1 MPSDSHILKSAES
14 GLRLFERDRTAGFAV
29 LKRLVADW
37 PHDGAVNLHYAE
49 ACEILGQRATAHHH
63 FRVAAE
69 KCYRD
74 PWKARAVHRAARTG
88 PEDSTG
94 AAVISDATPA
104 ARYIPTPID
113 LARARAVFIEQ
124 EPRAVVY
131 DACALLL
138 TQALRSESKL
148 STALPVA
155 ALLQS
160 WNFAYYEH
168 SGPRLDSGHVREIET
183 VLNRLRRDLDHFR
196 SRSIDTLTDA
206 DRPRVAAVFG
216 GLEGVVKR
224 VGAAKALHLWAPDFF
239 PIWDNPIAQ
248 AYGFDFEVGGPRA
261 DDYWSFMTLVREQVK
276 TMAPLQDR
284 SRLKALDEYNYCR
297 YSKRWI

>member
-1 MPSDSHILKSAES
+1 MPSHSDILKSAEDGS
-14 GLRLFERDRTAGFAV
+14 RLFARDQAAGFAV
-29 LKRLVADW
+29 LKRLLANW
-37 PHDGAVNLHYAE
+37 PTDGAVNLHYAQ
-49 ACEILGQRATAHHH
+49 ACETMGERASAHRH

-69 KCYRD
+69 RCHSD
-74 PWKARAVHRAARTG
+74 PWRTRAVQGAARTAPDNLTVG
-88 PEDSTG
+88 S
-94 AAVISDATPA
+94 ATSGLAPA
-104 ARYIPTPID
+104 ARYVPTPID
-113 LARARAVFIEQ
+113 LARARAVFIER
-124 EPRAVVY
+124 EARTVVY

-138 TQALRSESKL
+138 EQALGPESKL

-206 DRPRVAAVFG
+206 DRPRVTAVFG

-261 DDYWSFMTLVREQVK
+261 DDYWSFMTLVRAQVK